1 MYSDLYNRLNQY
13 YSRLDPH
20 HETWVLW
27 IKGNKTPK
35 EIFEVAIGTILVQNT
50 NWRNVDKVL
59 ANLKSQNV
67 FSFPQ
72 VLEIKQEKLEQ
83 LVQPAGF
90 YKQKA
95 VYLKSLSALFL
106 KYPTRDTLPSR
117 KELLECRGVG
127 KETADSILVYCF
139 QHPIPIVGTY
149 TRRFLA
155 RFFAEKNYLKMKYEI
170 IQQELNDNLERD
182 FEVFGRFHA
191 LVVCH
196 GQNFCQKNT
205 PRCLHCFLL
214 NNCQYGQLHESNS
227 EIAKIQTLISR
238 KTKKKPSK

>member
-1 MYSDLYNRLNQY
+1 MYSELYNRLNQY

-27 IKGNKTPK
+27 IKDNKTPI

-50 NWRNVDKVL
+50 NWRNVNKVI
-59 ANLKSQNV
+59 AKLKAQNIV
-67 FSFPQ
+67 SFQ
-72 VLEIKQEKLEQ
+72 QILDLNQEKLEQ

-95 VYLKSLSALFL
+95 VYLKSLSKFFL
-106 KYPTRDTLPSR
+106 KYPSRDTLPSR
-117 KELLECRGVG
+117 KEILECRGVG
-127 KETADSILVYCF
+127 EETADSILVYCF

-155 RFFAEKNYLKMKYEI
+155 RFFGDRSYLTKKYEI
-170 IQQELNDNLERD
+170 FQQELNDNLS

-196 GQNFCQKNT
+196 GQNFCHKQT
-205 PRCLHCFLL
+205 PKCAQCFLL
-214 NNCQYGQLHESNS
+214 DICRYGQLHESSS
-227 EIAKIQTLISR
+227 EIAQIQTLISR
-238 KTKKKPSK
+238 KTKKKPP